1 MIVCGQYFSAEIIAR
16 IQATI
21 DSEPG
26 LSRVSLSRRVCGWM
40 NWRCPNGKW
49 KEMSCRVALLKLHRR
64 AVIRLRPASHAAPQR
79 KSRELGEAANSPA
92 PIHCS
97 LRELDR
103 VELLPVRSADS
114 KTSRLWN
121 ELMDRYHYL
130 GSGPLCGAQLRYLIR
145 TAGNQWLGALA
156 FSAAAWRV
164 KARDQ
169 WIGWSEE
176 ARKIHLPKVISN
188 SRFLI
193 LPWVKVP
200 NLASHALAQSAK
212 RLSADWQQRY
222 GYEPVLLESFVER
235 GRFLGTSYRAANWQ
249 YVGKSCGRGR
259 QDRTKSFSLP
269 QKDIYL
275 YPLRADVKEILL
287 AAPPP
292 RLKTRPH
299 EPNPDWAKEEFGA
312 AKLNDQR
319 LKRRLLLI
327 ARDLYDRP
335 QASLP
340 EACQS
345 RAKTKAAYRFF
356 EHATTTMDNLLTA
369 HYEATVKRMS
379 QEKLVLIAQDTT
391 TVNYSAHPLTEGLG
405 PIGSRHQ
412 GVVGLMLHDSMAFNL
427 EGTPL
432 GLLDV
437 QCWARDP
444 KAYGKKHLRHELPI
458 EQKES
463 QKWLKAFR
471 KVIAAKKHCPE
482 TTLVSVGD
490 READIYEL
498 FKLAVREGGGA
509 HLLVRAEQ
517 DRLLADGQ
525 GQLWEQMAQQ
535 PLVGIQVL
543 GVPRRAQ
550 RAPRVARLEVRFNE
564 VKLKAPQRRR
574 KLGELKIWAILAEEI
589 DAPDGVEPLKWMLL
603 TTVAVESFND
613 ATEKLLWYARRWG
626 IEVYHRT
633 LKSGCK
639 IEERQLGS
647 ADRLEACLA
656 IDMVVAWR
664 IFHLTKLGRETP
676 DVPCTVFFE
685 DSQWKALYCFVHQQ
699 PTPPKE
705 PPTLREAVRM
715 VASLGGFL
723 GRKGDGEPGTKSL
736 WIGIQRLDDIEAT
749 WKFMAQNFAP
759 HLLLPPVSSNPGY
772 G

>member
-1 MIVCGQYFSAEIIAR
+1 
-16 IQATI
+16 
-21 DSEPG
+21 
-26 LSRVSLSRRVCGWM
+26 
-40 NWRCPNGKW
+40 
-49 KEMSCRVALLKLHRR
+49 MSCRAALLKLHRR
-64 AVIRLRPASHAAPQR
+64 AVIRLRPASCTVPQR
-79 KSRELGEAANSPA
+79 KSRELGEAAKSPA

-97 LRELDR
+97 LRELGS

-114 KTSRLWN
+114 RASRLWN
-121 ELMDRYHYL
+121 QLMDRYHYL

-145 TAGNQWLGALA
+145 SAGNQWLGALA

-176 ARKIHLPKVISN
+176 ARKIHLPKVVSN

-200 NLASHALAQSAK
+200 NLASHVLAQSAK
-212 RLSADWQQRY
+212 RLGADWQKRY

-249 YVGKSCGRGR
+249 YVGKTSGRGR
-259 QDRTKSFSLP
+259 QDRIQSVSLP

-275 YPLRADVKEILL
+275 YPLRADVKESLS

-292 RLKTRPH
+292 RLKPRPP

-356 EHATTTMDNLLTA
+356 EHATTTMDNLLTS

-405 PIGSRHQ
+405 PIGSRHK

-444 KAYGKKHLRHELPI
+444 KVYGKKHLRHELSI

-471 KVIAAKKHCPE
+471 QVIAAKKYCSE
-482 TTLVSVGD
+482 TMLVSVGD

-498 FKLAVREGGGA
+498 FHLAVSEGGGA
-509 HLLVRAEQ
+509 QLLVRAEQ

-525 GQLWEQMAQQ
+525 GHLWEQMQRRPVA
-535 PLVGIQVL
+535 GIEVL
-543 GVPRRAQ
+543 SVPRRGN
-550 RAPRVARLEVRFNE
+550 RALRVARLEVRFNE
-564 VKLKAPQRRR
+564 VKLKAPRRR
-574 KLGELKIWAILAEEI
+574 RNLGELKIWAILAEEI
-589 DAPDGVEPLKWMLL
+589 DPPEGVEPLKWMLL
-603 TTVAVESFND
+603 TTVAVESFDD
-613 ATEKLLWYARRWG
+613 AAEKLRWYSRRWG

-676 DVPCTVFFE
+676 EVPCTVFFE

-759 HLLLPPVSSNPGY
+759 HLLIPPVSSNPGY

>member
-1 MIVCGQYFSAEIIAR
+1 MVVCGQYFSADIITR

-21 DSEPG
+21 DNEPG
-26 LSRVSLSRRVCGWM
+26 LSRVALSRRVCGWLK
-40 NWRCPNGKW
+40 WRCANGKW
-49 KEMSCRVALLKLHRR
+49 KEMSCRVALLKLDQR
-64 AVIRLRPASHAAPQR
+64 AVIRLRPPSHLAPPR
-79 KSRELGEAANSPA
+79 KSRELGEAAKSPA

-97 LRELDR
+97 LRELGP
-103 VELLPVRSADS
+103 VELLAVRSADS
-114 KTSRLWN
+114 QASRIWN

-145 TAGNQWLGALA
+145 SAGNQWLGALA
-156 FSAAAWRV
+156 FSAAAWRL

-169 WIGWSEE
+169 WIGWSEQ
-176 ARKIHLPKVISN
+176 ARKAHLSKVVSN

-193 LPWVKVP
+193 CPWVKVQ
-200 NLASHALAQSAK
+200 NLASHVLAQGAK
-212 RLSADWQQRY
+212 RLSADWQKRY

-249 YVGKSCGRGR
+249 YVGKTSGRGR
-259 QDRTKSFSLP
+259 QDRIQSVSLP

-275 YPLRADVKEILL
+275 YPLRADAKEILSA

-292 RLKTRPH
+292 LKPH
-299 EPNPDWAKEEFGA
+299 PPEPNPDWAKEEFGA

-356 EHATTTMDNLLTA
+356 EHATTTMDNLLTS

-379 QEKLVLIAQDTT
+379 QQKLVLIAQDTT
-391 TVNYSAHPLTEGLG
+391 TLNYSAHPLTEGLG
-405 PIGSRHQ
+405 PIGSRPK
-412 GVVGLMLHDSMAFNL
+412 GVVGLMVHDSMAFNP
-427 EGTPL
+427 EGTAL
-432 GLLDV
+432 GLIDV

-444 KAYGKKHLRHELPI
+444 KAYGKKHLRHELSI
-458 EQKES
+458 EEKES
-463 QKWLKAFR
+463 QKWLVALR
-471 KVIAAKKHCPE
+471 KVIAAKKYCPE
-482 TTLVSVGD
+482 TMLVSVGD

-498 FKLAVREGGGA
+498 FHLAVSEGDGA

-525 GQLWEQMAQQ
+525 GHLWEQMEREPVA
-535 PLVGIQVL
+535 GTQVL
-543 GVPRRAQ
+543 SVPRRAN
-550 RAPRVARLEVRFNE
+550 RAARLARLEVRFKE
-564 VKLKAPQRRR
+564 VKLKPPQLKRR
-574 KLGELKIWAILAEEI
+574 LAELKLWAILAQEI

-603 TTVAVESFND
+603 TTVAVESFPD
-613 ATEKLLWYARRWG
+613 ATEKLLWYSRRWG

-676 DVPCTVFFE
+676 EVPCTVFFE

-759 HLLLPPVSSNPGY
+759 HLLIPPVSSNPGY

>member
-1 MIVCGQYFSAEIIAR
+1 VIVCGQYFSPEIIAR

-21 DSEPG
+21 DSEPS
-26 LSRVSLSRRVCGWM
+26 LSRVSLSRRVCGWLS
-40 NWRCPNGKW
+40 WRCPNGKY

-64 AVIRLRPASHAAPQR
+64 AVIRLKPSSHPAPQR
-79 KSRELGEAANSPA
+79 KRRELGEAGESPK

-97 LRELDR
+97 LRELGA
-103 VELLPVRSADS
+103 VELLEVRSADS
-114 KTSRLWN
+114 KASRLWN
-121 ELMDRYHYL
+121 QLMDRYHYL

-145 TAGNQWLGALA
+145 SAGNQWLGALA

-164 KARDQ
+164 EARDR

-176 ARKIHLPKVISN
+176 ARKTHLPKVISN

-200 NLASHALAQSAK
+200 NLASHVLAQSAN
-212 RLSADWQQRY
+212 RLRADWQKRY
-222 GYEPVLLESFVER
+222 DYEPVLLESFVER

-275 YPLRADVKEILL
+275 YRLRADVKEILS
-287 AAPPP
+287 AAPIA
-292 RLKTRPH
+292 RLKPRPH
-299 EPNPDWAKEEFGA
+299 EVNEDWAKEEFGA

-327 ARDLYDRP
+327 ARDRYDRP

-356 EHATTTMDNLLTA
+356 EHATTTMDNLLSS
-369 HYEATVKRMS
+369 HYQATIKRMS
-379 QEKLVLIAQDTT
+379 EQKLVLIAQDTT
-391 TVNYSAHPLTEGLG
+391 TLNYSAHPLTEGLG
-405 PIGSRHQ
+405 PIGSRHK
-412 GVVGLMLHDSMAFNL
+412 GVVGLIVHDSMAVNL

-444 KAYGKKHLRHELPI
+444 KAYGKKHLRHELAI
-458 EQKES
+458 EEKES
-463 QKWLKAFR
+463 QKWLEAFR

-498 FKLAVREGGGA
+498 FKLAVSEGGGA
-509 HLLVRAEQ
+509 QLLVRAEQ

-525 GQLWEQMAQQ
+525 GHLWDQMAKR
-535 PLVGIQVL
+535 PVAGIQVL
-543 GVPRRAQ
+543 SVPRRAQ

-564 VKLKAPQRRR
+564 VTLQAPQRRR
-574 KLGELKIWAILAEEI
+574 KLGELKIWAILAQEI
-589 DAPDGVEPLKWMLL
+589 DAPEEVEPLKWMLL
-603 TTVAVESFND
+603 TTVALESFAD
-613 ATEKLLWYARRWG
+613 ATEKLLWYTRRWG

-676 DVPCTVFFE
+676 EVPCTVFFE
-685 DSQWKALYCFVHQQ
+685 ESQWKALYCFVHQQ
-699 PTPPKE
+699 PAPPKE
-705 PPTLREAVRM
+705 PPTLRAAVRM

-723 GRKGDGEPGTKSL
+723 GRKGDGEPGTQSL

-759 HLLLPPVSSNPGY
+759 HLLTPPVSSNPGY